1 MAPSRRPD
9 AVVVVPQ
16 LWGHGATKE
25 YLLYRGMQ
33 KLLRRGC
40 NITAMFTRSLFGR
53 SNFGRGVRVVPPP
66 KTVDQS
72 FKLWFEAK
80 TLELFLALRAALRAE
95 LFSSRTWH
103 SEVLSCRHSFSAI
116 ILRCGATFLL
126 IVCPRVSTCAHIVRC
141 PCCLLFIFKEP
152 PKASQKP
159 SVPR

>member
-1 MAPSRRPD
+1 MGY
-9 AVVVVPQ
+9 VY
-16 LWGHGATKE
+16 K
-25 YLLYRGMQ
+25 
-33 KLLRRGC
+33 KLVWTL
-40 NITAMFTRSLFGR
+40 
-53 SNFGRGVRVVPPP
+53 
-66 KTVDQS
+66 
-72 FKLWFEAK
+72 KLWTGSKGRPASENSGPKFQ
-80 TLELFLALRAALRAE
+80 TLVRGENLGVVSGAALRAE